1 MARDTATG
9 FPWVKSFAL
18 MLPSLAL
25 ALGGGLQGIATPL
38 GAGMIAAGC
47 AYLVLHLIV
56 LQPRVEAS
64 ARTDADLAELVR
76 EVVVH
81 EVAHYFGIDD
91 DRLDEL
97 GW

>member
-1 MARDTATG
+1 VSSQELYRLLRRWDH
-9 FPWVKSFAL
+9 
-18 MLPSLAL
+18 
-25 ALGGGLQGIATPL
+25 
-38 GAGMIAAGC
+38 
-47 AYLVLHLIV
+47 Y
-56 LQPRVEAS
+56 R
-64 ARTDADLAELVR
+64 AELVR